1 MSGKLLKIGDFTVTS
16 GFRME
21 KIPASRLV
29 IQTINAYSWTIA
41 ERLQV
46 FKQALLESDVLLP
59 DGVSIVLAARLLTGQ
74 RIKKMAG
81 ADIHRS
87 LLGLL
92 QASGGS
98 CFYLGAS
105 GETLSKIKNRIN
117 TEYPSVRIAS
127 YSPPF
132 KRTFTEEENDR
143 MCEAVNIFA
152 PDVLFIGMTAPKQE
166 LWVYANKERLQA
178 KVICTVGAVFDFYA
192 GTQKRPSPRMQRL
205 GLEWFGRLL
214 KNPRRLWKRYLI
226 FNFVFLYQIF
236 ALWKSKRRLHR

>member
-1 MSGKLLKIGDFTVTS
+1 MSGKVLKIGDFTVTS
-16 GFRME
+16 GFCME
-21 KIPASRLV
+21 RLPARRLV

-46 FKQALLESDVLLP
+46 FKQAILESDVLLP

-87 LLGLL
+87 LLELL
-92 QASGGS
+92 QSSGGS

-105 GETLSKIKNRIN
+105 EETLSKIKERI
-117 TEYPSVRIAS
+117 TIEYPSVRIAS

-132 KRTFTEEENDR
+132 KQTFTEEENDR
-143 MCEAVNIFA
+143 MCEAVNTFS

-166 LWVYANKERLQA
+166 LWVHENKQRLHT

-192 GTQKRPSPRMQRL
+192 GTQKRPSPRMQQL

-226 FNFVFLYQIF
+226 FNFVFLYHILS
-236 ALWKSKRRLHR
+236 LWQSKRRLHR

>member
-1 MSGKLLKIGDFTVTS
+1 MSERHLKIGEFTVTPD
-16 GFRME
+16 FHME
-21 KIPASRLV
+21 RLPSRRLV
-29 IQTINAYSWTIA
+29 IQTINAYSWTMA
-41 ERLQV
+41 GRLAT
-46 FKQALLESDVLLP
+46 FKQALLGSDVLLP

-81 ADIHRS
+81 ADIHRL
-87 LLGLL
+87 LLGILE
-92 QASGGS
+92 ASGGS

-105 GETLSKIKNRIN
+105 EETLSKIKERISR
-117 TEYPSVRIAS
+117 EYPSVRMAS

-132 KRTFTEEENDR
+132 KRRFTEEENEQ
-143 MCEAVNIFA
+143 MCEAVNRFA

-166 LWVYANKERLQA
+166 LWVHANKEGLNA

-205 GLEWFGRLL
+205 GLEWFGRLVE
-214 KNPRRLWKRYLI
+214 NPRRLWKRYLI

-236 ALWKSKRRLHR
+236 LLWKSERRLRR